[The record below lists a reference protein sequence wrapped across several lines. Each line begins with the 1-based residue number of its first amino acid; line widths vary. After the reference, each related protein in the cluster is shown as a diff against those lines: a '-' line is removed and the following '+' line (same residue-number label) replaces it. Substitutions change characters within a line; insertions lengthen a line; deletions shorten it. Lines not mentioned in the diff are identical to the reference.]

1 MEFHDNYPQYETM
14 YQHDEAHGKQVRSKL
29 WKVFWLLLAIT
40 LLELFV
46 GFKATSWGLLGSTF
60 LKFFFIFFT
69 LVKAGGIVLV
79 FMHLIDETKF
89 FRYCILLP
97 YSVFILYLI
106 FIILVEGTYCGYP
119 ANKTSLDKNYRIQQ
133 VVLREHHKQP
143 VPAELKEGITEKEL
157 EAARATMLPAEGG
170 EHAE

>member
-14 YQHDEAHGKQVRSKL
+14 YQHDEAHGKQIRSKL

-89 FRYCILLP
+89 FRYTILVP
-97 YSVFILYLI
+97 YSIFIIYLI
-106 FIILVEGTYCGYP
+106 FIVLVEGTYCGQ
-119 ANKTSLDKNYRIQQ
+119 ARNKTKVDPEYKRQQ
-133 VVLREHHKQP
+133 LELREHHHQP
-143 VPAELKEGITEKEL
+143 IPAELSEGTSGVEKNT
-157 EAARATMLPAEGG
+157 AG
-170 EHAE
+170 EKHGQ

>member
-1 MEFHDNYPQYETM
+1 MEFHDDYPQYETM
-14 YQHDEAHGKQVRSKL
+14 YQHDEAHGKQIRSKL

-89 FRYCILLP
+89 FRYTVLLP

-119 ANKTSLDKNYRIQQ
+119 LNKTSLDKNYKIQQ
-133 VVLREHHKQP
+133 IVLRKHHKQP
-143 VPAELKEGITEKEL
+143 VPSELTDGISEKEIAAA
-157 EAARATMLPAEGG
+157 EAAASTE

>member
-79 FMHLIDETKF
+79 FMHLIDEVKF
-89 FRYCILLP
+89 FRYAVLLP

-119 ANKTSLDKNYRIQQ
+119 ENKTKLNELFMDQKIQNNTKHGRQ
-133 VVLREHHKQP
+133 Y
-143 VPAELKEGITEKEL
+143 I
-157 EAARATMLPAEGG
+157 
-170 EHAE
+170 

>member
-14 YQHDEAHGKQVRSKL
+14 YQHDEAHGKQIRSKL

-89 FRYCILLP
+89 FRYAVLLP

-119 ANKTSLDKNYRIQQ
+119 ANKTSLDKNYKIQQ
-133 VVLREHHKQP
+133 IVLRKYHKQP
-143 VPAELKEGITEKEL
+143 VPAELTEGISEQEIAAA
-157 EAARATMLPAEGG
+157 EAAAATET
-170 EHAE
+170 HAE

>member
-14 YQHDEAHGKQVRSKL
+14 YQHDEAHGKQIRSKL

-79 FMHLIDETKF
+79 FMHLIDEVKF
-89 FRYCILLP
+89 LRYTILLP
-97 YSVFILYLI
+97 YTVFVLYLI
-106 FIILVEGTYCGYP
+106 FIVLVEGTYCGYP
-119 ANKTSLDKNYRIQQ
+119 ENKTSLDKSYKIQQ
-133 VVLREHHKQP
+133 IVLRKHHNQP
-143 VPAELKEGITEKEL
+143 VPKELTEGITDKEIAAA
-157 EAARATMLPAEGG
+157 EAAAG
-170 EHAE
+170 ETEKHGE

>member
-14 YQHDEAHGKQVRSKL
+14 YQHDEAHGKQIRSKL

-89 FRYCILLP
+89 FRYAVLLP

-106 FIILVEGTYCGYP
+106 FIVLVEGTYCGYP
-119 ANKTSLDKNYRIQQ
+119 ANKTSLDKNYKIQQ
-133 VVLREHHKQP
+133 IVLRKHHNQP
-143 VPAELKEGITEKEL
+143 VPAELTEGITEKEIAAA
-157 EAARATMLPAEGG
+157 EAEMTHEA
-170 EHAE
+170 HAE

>member
-1 MEFHDNYPQYETM
+1 MEFRDDYPQYETM
-14 YQHDEAHGKQVRSKL
+14 YQHDEAHGKQIRSKL

-79 FMHLIDETKF
+79 FMHLIDEVKF
-89 FRYCILLP
+89 FRYAVLLP

-119 ANKTSLDKNYRIQQ
+119 LNKTSLDKNYKIQQ
-133 VVLREHHKQP
+133 IVLRKHHKQP
-143 VPAELKEGITEKEL
+143 VPAELTDGLSEKDIAAA
-157 EAARATMLPAEGG
+157 EAAASTE